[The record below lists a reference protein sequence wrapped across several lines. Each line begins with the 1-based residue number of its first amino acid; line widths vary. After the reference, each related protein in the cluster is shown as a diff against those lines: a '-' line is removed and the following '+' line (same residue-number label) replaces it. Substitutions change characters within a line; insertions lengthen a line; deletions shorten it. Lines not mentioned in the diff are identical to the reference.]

1 MKNYWMLS
9 MALMFTLTGLSQ
21 TTTRCS
27 SNDLKQLTGFWKG
40 TLTYLDYSSGK
51 PYTMPANLE
60 VSQLSDANEFRFQS
74 LYPNEPKANS
84 ADTIK
89 IRNNGT
95 YLNQELL
102 ISRNILAN
110 GDLEIVT
117 QESGT
122 DGNDQQEAIFRHTY
136 TISAHQF
143 SQKKEVQF
151 KGTRAWIKRH
161 EYSYSR

>member
-60 VSQLSDANEFRFQS
+60 VQCPWLGW
-74 LYPNEPKANS
+74 
-84 ADTIK
+84 
-89 IRNNGT
+89 GT
-95 YLNQELL
+95 P
-102 ISRNILAN
+102 
-110 GDLEIVT
+110 
-117 QESGT
+117 
-122 DGNDQQEAIFRHTY
+122 DG
-136 TISAHQF
+136 
-143 SQKKEVQF
+143 
-151 KGTRAWIKRH
+151 
-161 EYSYSR
+161 